1 MMGISETRIR
11 VSLCFESGCLEAEPE
26 IGIQCPRLIGGEA
39 GEPGQ
44 RDRHGKCW
52 QEPCFSLIPQGI
64 LQHKPQARGLA
75 SCIHMSRSRW
85 LLLGQRPF
93 SDQGP
98 ICEPSAANTVTE
110 EWDIGPKKG
119 IGKGIITPHENLE
132 EVSLSQALPPSRPL
146 SPCPD

>member
-1 MMGISETRIR
+1 M
-11 VSLCFESGCLEAEPE
+11 
-26 IGIQCPRLIGGEA
+26 IGGGA
-39 GEPGQ
+39 GGPGQ
-44 RDRHGKCW
+44 RDRHGKSW

-64 LQHKPQARGLA
+64 LQHQPQARGLA
-75 SCIHMSRSRW
+75 SCSHMSRSHW

-119 IGKGIITPHENLE
+119 IGKGTITTHNNLE
-132 EVSLSQALPPSRPL
+132 KVSLSQALPHSRP
-146 SPCPD
+146 SPPPKPD